1 MEILTVSNDK
11 ALLAD
16 LHGAL
21 RSLFPTAYIAQET
34 DPLMAGKYAFQN
46 DVDMLLADV
55 DMKRMDGIQLVHF
68 VRQER
73 PHVQAYLM
81 GAERVL
87 CGLPLTVPDDVLGWI
102 ICPFTA
108 ASLAAVLCKEA
119 DPEYHPI

>member
-55 DMKRMDGIQLVHF
+55 DMKR
-68 VRQER
+68 
-73 PHVQAYLM
+73 
-81 GAERVL
+81 AEFALRKAL
-87 CGLPLTVPDDVLGWI
+87 IRID
-102 ICPFTA
+102 TA
-108 ASLAAVLCKEA
+108 
-119 DPEYHPI
+119 HIR

>member
-46 DVDMLLADV
+46 DVDRLW
-55 DMKRMDGIQLVHF
+55 
-68 VRQER
+68 
-73 PHVQAYLM
+73 
-81 GAERVL
+81 
-87 CGLPLTVPDDVLGWI
+87 TV
-102 ICPFTA
+102 
-108 ASLAAVLCKEA
+108 AVAKTRISMSFA
-119 DPEYHPI
+119 R